1 MIIEL
6 IKAQRRNKGMFKSN
20 LLKVNFLKV
29 FTISKNFKL
38 FLILTL
44 PFLTQFS
51 CNTTEPTDDI
61 KPGRRDYVWSIDSI
75 SGPGVPYLQSI
86 WGSSPTD
93 VWGAGFSED
102 VRNCLWHFDG
112 VSWKRA
118 TEGTPIT
125 ELGNG
130 SKIVGGV
137 WGTAQ
142 SDVWAFGG
150 RLFSNPERTEP
161 FIMHYDGNQWTEV
174 IGDKGQMPIGFRDIY
189 AVRKDHF
196 WISSSEYVSEYIDGI
211 WKKYSIADNY
221 IIPSIEGIG
230 NSVYLTAYP
239 IGVDSL
245 YLMKLV
251 NNEFI
256 KVDFS
261 TLFGS
266 GKFGHFGLNFGVNNV
281 FTFDSYGIYEA
292 MVTGEV
298 INTSSWQTIIRKNG
312 KGFAN
317 CIKLSNKN
325 IWAVGNYIYPYHF
338 NGADW
343 QEIDIYSGNE
353 PITGNVFWGIWGNEK
368 EIFICDT
375 QNGIIYH
382 GK

>member
-1 MIIEL
+1 MC
-6 IKAQRRNKGMFKSN
+6 K
-20 LLKVNFLKV
+20 LKLTKVHFLKIFV
-29 FTISKNFKL
+29 SGKHIKL
-38 FLILTL
+38 FLLSTL
-44 PFLTQFS
+44 PFLTHLS
-51 CNTTEPTDDI
+51 CNTTEPTDEL
-61 KPGRRDYVWSIDSI
+61 KPGRRDYTWTVDSI

-93 VWGAGFSED
+93 IWGAGFSED
-102 VRNCLWHFDG
+102 VRNCLWHYDG
-112 VSWKRA
+112 ISWKRA

-142 SDVWAFGG
+142 NDVWAFGG
-150 RLFSNPERTEP
+150 RLFSDPERTEP
-161 FIMHYDGNQWTEV
+161 FVMHYNGSQWLEV
-174 IGDKGQMPIGFRDIY
+174 LGDKSQMPTGCRDIY

-211 WKKYSIADNY
+211 WKKYSIGENY

-230 NSVYLTAYP
+230 SSVYLTAFP

-251 NNEFI
+251 NDEFI
-256 KVDFS
+256 KVDLT

-266 GKFGHFGLNFGVNNV
+266 GKFGHFALTFGSKKV
-281 FTFDSYGIYEA
+281 FSFDGYGIYEA
-292 MVTGEV
+292 IVNEEIIFSNTWKT
-298 INTSSWQTIIRKNG
+298 IISTSSR
-312 KGFAN
+312 GFASS
-317 CIKLSNKN
+317 IKLSNTS
-325 IWAVGNYIYPYHF
+325 IWAVGNNFYPYHF
-338 NGADW
+338 NGVDW
-343 QEIDIYSGNE
+343 QPIDIYSGNA
-353 PITGNVFWGIWGNEK
+353 PITGNVFWGIWGNEG

-375 QNGIIYH
+375 ENNLIFH